1 VSDHLDFVRHMN
13 QPPEKPLKTVSEIAA
28 AGACCGNCAYFSHW
42 KHGRCT
48 LKTKHVSSYNIC
60 ERHTEIK

>member
-1 VSDHLDFVRHMN
+1 MN

-60 ERHTEIK
+60 ERHTEMK